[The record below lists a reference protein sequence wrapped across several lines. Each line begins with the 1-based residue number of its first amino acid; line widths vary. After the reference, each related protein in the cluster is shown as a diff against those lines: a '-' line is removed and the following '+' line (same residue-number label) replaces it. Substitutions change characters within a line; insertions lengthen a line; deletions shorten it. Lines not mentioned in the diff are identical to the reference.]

1 MSLSWPP
8 SPRICDG
15 SHRWPR
21 DRRPLRLC
29 ALRNVGVAWSASGPP
44 DQCRPVLNE
53 RTTVHRQQ
61 PTFATKSARSGH
73 SRRGRRGH
81 RAAADL
87 GRRGRSDDGN
97 VEHLSRSNQGTA
109 LFRRNCLS
117 SDPTPKANPASSS
130 TSRSAQSSGRRE
142 IERHR
147 MPISVGR
154 SRGLRT
160 CASCSRPAAR

>member
-1 MSLSWPP
+1 MASS
-8 SPRICDG
+8 
-15 SHRWPR
+15 
-21 DRRPLRLC
+21 RPE
-29 ALRNVGVAWSASGPP
+29 ADIPAGAAGVIEPLQTLVAEVEAMGI
-44 DQCRPVLNE
+44 
-53 RTTVHRQQ
+53 
-61 PTFATKSARSGH
+61 
-73 SRRGRRGH
+73 
-81 RAAADL
+81 
-87 GRRGRSDDGN
+87 

-130 TSRSAQSSGRRE
+130 TSRSGNLRAGE

-160 CASCSRPAAR
+160 CASCSRPVAR